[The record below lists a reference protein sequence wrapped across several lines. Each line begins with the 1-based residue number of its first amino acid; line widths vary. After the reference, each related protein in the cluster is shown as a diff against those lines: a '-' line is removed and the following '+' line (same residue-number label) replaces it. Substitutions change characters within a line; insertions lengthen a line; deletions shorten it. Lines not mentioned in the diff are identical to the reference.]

1 MHLKQLEVLPWSGG
15 RLAHAETSNMKSWKV
30 LFGVGG
36 ACAACCALPLV
47 GGVAALSAG
56 SSALLACADE
66 LAPIAWATAALAI
79 VAGSV
84 WWWRRRQARKS
95 ACGCGSTD
103 GGTPHRCEI
112 EGSTCK

>member
-1 MHLKQLEVLPWSGG
+1 
-15 RLAHAETSNMKSWKV
+15 MKSWKV

-56 SSALLACADE
+56 SSALVACVDG
-66 LAPIAWATAALAI
+66 LAPAAWAAALA
-79 VAGSV
+79 VFGGGV
-84 WWWRRRQARKS
+84 WWWRRQSQRS

-103 GGTPHRCEI
+103 EGTPPQCRI
-112 EGSTCK
+112 EGTPCK